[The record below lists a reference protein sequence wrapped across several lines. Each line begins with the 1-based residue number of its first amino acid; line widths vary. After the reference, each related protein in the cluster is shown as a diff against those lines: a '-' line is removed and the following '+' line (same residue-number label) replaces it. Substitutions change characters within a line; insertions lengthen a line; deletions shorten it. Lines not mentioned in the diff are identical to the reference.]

1 MKTQGLTDKSKLS
14 RLELALLILAATVTI
29 TFVSTSSPLYPFNP
43 WDDVNVF
50 FTMGRGIKHGLVPYK
65 DIFDHKGPLLYFIY
79 AIATLV
85 SEKTFVGVWIIEC
98 IAASVYAVFSW
109 KIAKLFSEPSKY
121 TIVLMPLLLGLVY
134 TCRMFNFGG
143 NTEELC
149 FPLLTIALYL
159 GLKAIANGDGLPSKT
174 DALVCGLI
182 SGALFWLKYTFLGFM
197 IGFIIYILCLSIKR
211 KAFARLWSMVWRFLA
226 GIIAVCIP
234 VLLYF
239 AVTGSLGY
247 LWESYFYDNIFLY
260 INVPLVGGIAT
271 IPVIRNIYITFTSLL
286 ITFYNY
292 PAFGI
297 LLLMSLASILFIRK
311 DQRQKVIALIL
322 ITMTFTA
329 GFIFTRNVFI
339 YYYGYLLSFYFGLA
353 LLPLITGL
361 NKAEKLFKQ
370 NPAFMKGIIAVM
382 FLVFYGITLL
392 LNKNMYL
399 FLKPKTVLAQ
409 FLMAET
415 INQTPDAK
423 ILTYDV
429 MDAGFYTAAE
439 VMPCNRYCADKQFEE
454 DIYPQLREEQ
464 NRLIGQGYF
473 DYIITSYFCEEEW
486 DNYEL
491 VQEEAV
497 PYVDFTGENIYDGYK
512 LYKRI

>member
-14 RLELALLILAATVTI
+14 KLELALLILAATVTI

-226 GIIAVCIP
+226 GIIAICIP

-247 LWESYFYDNIFLY
+247 LWEAYFYDNIFA
-260 INVPLVGGIAT
+260 GI
-271 IPVIRNIYITFTSLL
+271 
-286 ITFYNY
+286 
-292 PAFGI
+292 
-297 LLLMSLASILFIRK
+297 
-311 DQRQKVIALIL
+311 
-322 ITMTFTA
+322 
-329 GFIFTRNVFI
+329 
-339 YYYGYLLSFYFGLA
+339 
-353 LLPLITGL
+353 
-361 NKAEKLFKQ
+361 
-370 NPAFMKGIIAVM
+370 
-382 FLVFYGITLL
+382 
-392 LNKNMYL
+392 
-399 FLKPKTVLAQ
+399 
-409 FLMAET
+409 
-415 INQTPDAK
+415 
-423 ILTYDV
+423 
-429 MDAGFYTAAE
+429 
-439 VMPCNRYCADKQFEE
+439 C
-454 DIYPQLREEQ
+454 
-464 NRLIGQGYF
+464 
-473 DYIITSYFCEEEW
+473 
-486 DNYEL
+486 
-491 VQEEAV
+491 
-497 PYVDFTGENIYDGYK
+497 
-512 LYKRI
+512 